1 MRRMRREPPEARIEL
16 NPLIDLM
23 TFLLTFFIYAVVMMV
38 RVDMVPMELKQFAS
52 GKPAKPLPAATISL
66 DLNGAIYFNK
76 DKVTIDEVAEKVK
89 AAKQADPTTIVYLA
103 VANGQGTMDRAPLM
117 QDLWDRLKD
126 LGVAVNLVGKP
137 KETTAT
143 PLASSAT
150 APMSSRAS
158 AWRRSC
164 MSSRWIATRTCR

>member
-76 DKVTIDEVAEKVK
+76 DKVTIDEVADKVK
-89 AAKQADPTTIVYLA
+89 AAKQADPTTVVYLA

-137 KETTAT
+137 KETAAK
-143 PLASSAT
+143 P
-150 APMSSRAS
+150 
-158 AWRRSC
+158 
-164 MSSRWIATRTCR
+164 

>member
-23 TFLLTFFIYAVVMMV
+23 TFLLTFFNYAVVMMV

-137 KETTAT
+137 KET
-143 PLASSAT
+143 SAK
-150 APMSSRAS
+150 P
-158 AWRRSC
+158 
-164 MSSRWIATRTCR
+164 

>member
-137 KETTAT
+137 KETAAK
-143 PLASSAT
+143 P
-150 APMSSRAS
+150 
-158 AWRRSC
+158 
-164 MSSRWIATRTCR
+164 

>member
-137 KETTAT
+137 KENTAK
-143 PLASSAT
+143 P
-150 APMSSRAS
+150 
-158 AWRRSC
+158 
-164 MSSRWIATRTCR
+164 

>member
-126 LGVAVNLVGKP
+126 LGVAVNLVVKP

-143 PLASSAT
+143 P
-150 APMSSRAS
+150 
-158 AWRRSC
+158 
-164 MSSRWIATRTCR
+164 

>member
-1 MRRMRREPPEARIEL
+1 MPNATVTATNR
-16 NPLIDLM
+16 
-23 TFLLTFFIYAVVMMV
+23 
-38 RVDMVPMELKQFAS
+38 
-52 GKPAKPLPAATISL
+52 PATKATKT
-66 DLNGAIYFNK
+66 A
-76 DKVTIDEVAEKVK
+76 K

-143 PLASSAT
+143 P
-150 APMSSRAS
+150 
-158 AWRRSC
+158 
-164 MSSRWIATRTCR
+164 

>member
-126 LGVAVNLVGKP
+126 LGVAVNLFGKP
-137 KETTAT
+137 KESTAK
-143 PLASSAT
+143 P
-150 APMSSRAS
+150 
-158 AWRRSC
+158 
-164 MSSRWIATRTCR
+164 

>member
-1 MRRMRREPPEARIEL
+1 MRREPPEARIEL

-76 DKVTIDEVAEKVK
+76 DKVSIDEVAEKVK

-137 KETTAT
+137 KETAAK
-143 PLASSAT
+143 P
-150 APMSSRAS
+150 
-158 AWRRSC
+158 
-164 MSSRWIATRTCR
+164 

>member
-52 GKPAKPLPAATISL
+52 GRPAKPLPAATISL

-126 LGVAVNLVGKP
+126 LGVAVNL
-137 KETTAT
+137 
-143 PLASSAT
+143 
-150 APMSSRAS
+150 
-158 AWRRSC
+158 
-164 MSSRWIATRTCR
+164 

>member
-89 AAKQADPTTIVYLA
+89 AAKQADPTTVVYLA
-103 VANGQGTMDRAPLM
+103 VANGQGTLDRAPLM

-137 KETTAT
+137 KETAAK
-143 PLASSAT
+143 P
-150 APMSSRAS
+150 
-158 AWRRSC
+158 
-164 MSSRWIATRTCR
+164 

>member
-137 KETTAT
+137 KET
-143 PLASSAT
+143 SAK
-150 APMSSRAS
+150 P
-158 AWRRSC
+158 
-164 MSSRWIATRTCR
+164 

>member
-16 NPLIDLM
+16 NPLSDLM

-52 GKPAKPLPAATISL
+52 GRPAKPLPAATISL

-89 AAKQADPTTIVYLA
+89 AAKEADPTTIVYLA

-143 PLASSAT
+143 P
-150 APMSSRAS
+150 
-158 AWRRSC
+158 
-164 MSSRWIATRTCR
+164 